1 MYQHLVGRVSRDFV
15 VLAADLTVE
24 AALPK
29 LEPHTWVVITAE
41 GGTPIGLT
49 EAAHLRDH
57 DPALTLGAVAR
68 ALPSLVRVSANA
80 SVAQAVHAPAIRRLP
95 SGQPALV
102 VADSTV
108 VGVWA
113 PADIADARLRFG
125 SSRGARDSG
134 LDGRINIAQVQ
145 RACAFEDEG
154 RRCLDRHWFVELP
167 DPPPLCRN
175 PRDLP
180 QHLFNLDSS

>member
-1 MYQHLVGRVSRDFV
+1 MYQHLTGRISRDFV

-24 AALPK
+24 AALPR
-29 LEPHTWVVITAE
+29 LEPHTWVVITGE
-41 GGTPIGLT
+41 GGAPIGLT
-49 EAAHLRDH
+49 DAAHLRDY
-57 DPALTLGAVAR
+57 DQAVTLGAVAG

-80 SVAQAVHAPAIRRLP
+80 SVAQAVHAPPVRRLP

-102 VADSTV
+102 VAASTV

-113 PADIADARLRFG
+113 PANIADARLRFG
-125 SSRGARDSG
+125 SSRGARDTG
-134 LDGRINIAQVQ
+134 LDGTINIAQVQ

-154 RRCLDRHWFVELP
+154 RRCLDRRWFVELP
-167 DPPPLCRN
+167 DPPPQCRN

-180 QHLFNLDSS
+180 PHLFNLDPS